1 MERQENPKMDWKAK
15 DLHTAF
21 KRFKEHV
28 NFMFE
33 SLLSNKTEAIWCNYL
48 MLWVGDKGRHIYST
62 WTIGEGGE
70 KKLKTYN
77 DKFEEYCKPKSN
89 KIYNRYIFKSQVQ
102 NANENYEQFV
112 TEFKTLVKD
121 WLPSGYNRWAQKG
134 PYRVRCAIKWDSQE
148 ADTRRLGPYTCKIF
162 GHCSHIWIEPSSS
175 PGDCEPDDK
184 RGCWGYYP

>member
-1 MERQENPKMDWKAK
+1 
-15 DLHTAF
+15 
-21 KRFKEHV
+21 
-28 NFMFE
+28 
-33 SLLSNKTEAIWCNYL
+33 

-121 WLPSGYNRWAQKG
+121 
-134 PYRVRCAIKWDSQE
+134 
-148 ADTRRLGPYTCKIF
+148 
-162 GHCSHIWIEPSSS
+162 
-175 PGDCEPDDK
+175 
-184 RGCWGYYP
+184 